1 MMIANRFI
9 LIGSVLCAGIL
20 LLCDAQSSTN
30 RRFQNPSSEILVYD
44 AERASWISVETNHS
58 PTSQVAA
65 QGVRPSSVV
74 GPNISGNSQG
84 SDRRNNPNEGFQ
96 NPSSEILV
104 YDAERASWITVE
116 TNRSTTSQV
125 AAQGVR
131 PSSVVGPNK
140 SGNSQGSNR
149 WNNPNEGPKSPPQTS
164 TILVYDAETG
174 NWINV
179 KVDRTRSPA
188 TAAQDEVRQS
198 AAGQPQ
204 INSRKT
210 PSGHGTPNK
219 IKVYDNGQMRQV
231 DVNTTRV
238 STDQFNQQRGS
249 FGGSTSINQM
259 PVWRQES
266 SEQANENSEEA
277 WVPVQKKRKF
287 FG

>member
-149 WNNPNEGPKSPPQTS
+149 WNNPNEGQPS
-164 TILVYDAETG
+164 TIDADPSMPIQSYDTET
-174 NWINV
+174 
-179 KVDRTRSPA
+179 RTR
-188 TAAQDEVRQS
+188 
-198 AAGQPQ
+198 
-204 INSRKT
+204 
-210 PSGHGTPNK
+210 
-219 IKVYDNGQMRQV
+219 V
-231 DVNTTRV
+231 DTRV
-238 STDQFNQQRGS
+238 AESEDQEYIKESGVMPISRPEPARTQRPFIS
-249 FGGSTSINQM
+249 
-259 PVWRQES
+259 W
-266 SEQANENSEEA
+266 A
-277 WVPVQKKRKF
+277 WVPVQSNPQRIDPSTPAPVSYYDTNQKPKAQKNKCYYDWFLGEIFCYRESDPYMIF
-287 FG
+287 W